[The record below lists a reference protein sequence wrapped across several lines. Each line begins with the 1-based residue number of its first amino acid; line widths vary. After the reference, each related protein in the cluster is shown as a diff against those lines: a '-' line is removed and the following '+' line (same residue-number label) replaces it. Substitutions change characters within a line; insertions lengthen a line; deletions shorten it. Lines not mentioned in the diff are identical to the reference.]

1 VTIIHSFDQFVD
13 EIREYRESKDT
24 PEEWYVLRGEMV
36 TEYAVYNDY
45 GPREGDDEIQQAM
58 PPEDRDGSPPVE
70 GYFQIGAAGWLASSF
85 DFDDDSFITELHFG
99 DEIER
104 NLLNLLVVHESVL
117 SEELLGAIED
127 KPEAAADVGEQ
138 S

>member
-1 VTIIHSFDQFVD
+1 MTLIHSFDQFVD
-13 EIREYRESKDT
+13 QIQEYRESKDT

-36 TEYAVYNDY
+36 TEYSVYNDH
-45 GPREGDDEIQQAM
+45 GPPEDDDEIRQAM

-70 GYFQIGAAGWLASSF
+70 GYFQIGAAGWLARSF
-85 DFDDDSFITELHFG
+85 EFDDDSFVSELWG
-99 DEIER
+99 DKIER

-117 SEELLGAIED
+117 SDELLGVLED
-127 KPEAAADVGEQ
+127 KPEAAANVGEQ